1 MNSEQCQ
8 EEAGE
13 PIACEDPYCSSGQI
27 DCGDPPPTPGPGETT
42 CPVKMP
48 ELVFGN
54 MHWSCIHGGNT
65 IDPYGDKPN
74 GLPVGTV
81 CTSRHP

>member
-27 DCGDPPPTPGPGETT
+27 DCGDPPPTPGPDVTT
-42 CPVKMP
+42 CPVNMP